1 MKTKLL
7 LIVTLASCFGFA
19 QTYQNT
25 TATATVDALNRLGD
39 CGGNVQP
46 GVHMSKI
53 NVPITGT
60 IADPT
65 KITLNLSLNATWLG
79 DVAADIIS
87 PTGEAITLIRRI
99 GTSGN
104 VNSCGDSSNFLPANI
119 LSFNSANSLLIDA
132 ASLTDAQNIPAGNYA
147 PTIGTAQYPTH
158 NPVSMSTF
166 LNGKTITGDW
176 TLVIYDYGVGDPSNI
191 ASWQIIVSSG
201 AVLKSNEA
209 GIFTSEILVKENPV
223 KENLMLRLN
232 NNDFKS
238 LALEI
243 YDNSGKLIKKENIP
257 NQAKD
262 FQMDTSNWT
271 TGSYLLVPIKDGERK
286 QAIKLLKK

>member
-7 LIVTLASCFGFA
+7 LIATLASYFGFA

-53 NVPITGT
+53 NIPITGT

-79 DVAADIIS
+79 DVAADVIS

-99 GTSGN
+99 GTTGSIS
-104 VNSCGDSSNFLPANI
+104 SCGDSSNFLPANI

-132 ASLTDAQNIPAGNYA
+132 ASLADNQNIPAGNYA

-191 ASWQIIVSSG
+191 DSWQIIVSSG

-209 GIFTSEILVKENPV
+209 GIFTSEIQVKENPV

-257 NQAKD
+257 NQAQD
-262 FQMDTSNWT
+262 FQMNVSNWT
-271 TGSYLLVPIKDGERK
+271 PGSYLLIPVKDGERK
-286 QAIKLLKK
+286 QAIKLIKK